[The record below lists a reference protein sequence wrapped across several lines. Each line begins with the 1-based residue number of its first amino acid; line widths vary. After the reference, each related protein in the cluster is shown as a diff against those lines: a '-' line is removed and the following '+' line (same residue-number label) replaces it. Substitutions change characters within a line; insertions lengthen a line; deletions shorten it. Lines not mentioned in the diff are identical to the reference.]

1 MMTLQLEVGKTYR
14 ARNGDVVRIIR
25 SKIGRYLKFICDDG
39 YYYTIDGC
47 CPGANDSRDLI
58 EEAIPETFDPLAR
71 VISALDDAERAE
83 AEAMERIRES
93 LAELRAAVEA
103 AQKAMRGEG

>member
-1 MMTLQLEVGKTYR
+1 MTLQLEVGKTYR
-14 ARNGDVVRIIR
+14 TRGGEIVRIVRR
-25 SKIGRYLKFICDDG
+25 SFGITAFKGDNHRG
-39 YYYTIDGC
+39 YYVDGVC
-47 CPGANDSRDLI
+47 HAGNRADDLI
-58 EEAIPETFDPLAR
+58 EEDPFAR

-83 AEAMERIRES
+83 TEAMERIRSS